1 MVTNDHVS
9 VGTKLFRVP
18 FSVSGFTGE
27 RNKEK
32 LSEGY
37 YFSPRADIMYG
48 LYNDLKSGSSGKCA
62 SDKCQTHLTREEHEY
77 ALQYNLFVKSVLK
90 QVSSLSPWWMKVF
103 VDPSYKGF
111 DISNFQSL
119 IFKGAIRKNL
129 ATCPNISELP
139 NSTYSIFSSKV
150 LINVQLM
157 STIFKTEKISTSC
170 VVIDLCKNIYYM
182 SLPVTRSID
191 VSKSLHDLIFKM
203 TYLGVSGLSISQDIP
218 VGTKCLNT
226 YAANGSLDLKCISG
240 NIWSKFTLE
249 RRKRYFTLSFDGD
262 AVINATD
269 VKKVFIV
276 LYSILYLSD
285 YLFM

>member
-1 MVTNDHVS
+1 
-9 VGTKLFRVP
+9 
-18 FSVSGFTGE
+18 
-27 RNKEK
+27 
-32 LSEGY
+32 
-37 YFSPRADIMYG
+37 
-48 LYNDLKSGSSGKCA
+48 
-62 SDKCQTHLTREEHEY
+62 
-77 ALQYNLFVKSVLK
+77 
-90 QVSSLSPWWMKVF
+90 
-103 VDPSYKGF
+103 
-111 DISNFQSL
+111 
-119 IFKGAIRKNL
+119 
-129 ATCPNISELP
+129 
-139 NSTYSIFSSKV
+139 
-150 LINVQLM
+150 
-157 STIFKTEKISTSC
+157 
-170 VVIDLCKNIYYM
+170 M